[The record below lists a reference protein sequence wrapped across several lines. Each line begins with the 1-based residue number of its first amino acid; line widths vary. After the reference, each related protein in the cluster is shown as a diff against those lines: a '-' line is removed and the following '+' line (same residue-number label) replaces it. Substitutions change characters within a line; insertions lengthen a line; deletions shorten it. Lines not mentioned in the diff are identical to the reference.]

1 MRGEVMM
8 PLTVFERMN
17 KERERQYMPQ
27 FANARNAA
35 AGTIRVLEPETVARR
50 RLDFYAYFLLVDG
63 RYFPE
68 RQSET
73 LRALHVLGFKVNP
86 HQFLARNL
94 DQVLAFVLQYERLRE
109 KLPYEID
116 GVVMKVNSMH
126 TQQKLGFTAK
136 APRWAIAYKFTAR
149 SGTTQIKDILV
160 LVERTGT
167 GTLANYSREAA
178 KKLIEDAGGRVS
190 SAVSRKTDYV
200 LVGDDPGSNLNRARN
215 FGISVIHE
223 KQMEALVTDDSA
235 ENLKLG
241 IENTVRNGAA
251 PLRYQS
257 SNFVHVR

>member
-1 MRGEVMM
+1 M
-8 PLTVFERMN
+8 
-17 KERERQYMPQ
+17 
-27 FANARNAA
+27 
-35 AGTIRVLEPETVARR
+35 
-50 RLDFYAYFLLVDG
+50 
-63 RYFPE
+63 
-68 RQSET
+68 
-73 LRALHVLGFKVNP
+73 
-86 HQFLARNL
+86 
-94 DQVLAFVLQYERLRE
+94 
-109 KLPYEID
+109 
-116 GVVMKVNSMH
+116 
-126 TQQKLGFTAK
+126 
-136 APRWAIAYKFTAR
+136 
-149 SGTTQIKDILV
+149 